1 MFSYGTVSSPCSP
14 PPASIVTLQMQK
26 KLLVALAAAVCL
38 VAFIA
43 VVVSKKPAQFS
54 STNSVA
60 ASAQQGAS
68 YSREPSGISSD
79 SPSPR
84 HGPEWDPGPRS
95 IPKSVQAKFE
105 AAFSIKSN
113 DERMES
119 LKDAYGSWCYEDS
132 ASAVR
137 WAAENPGGVLD
148 FNYQM
153 ELLRIGFVGWGDA
166 SPESAAAAA
175 RFAATLK
182 VDDTRAHPIDAAV
195 QVWAEKN
202 PGDAKRFVE
211 QLDDPALQ
219 ARAAFGLV
227 SALASTD
234 PRAAAALSRR
244 FGDKGEMDTNSAAV
258 AQVWAEKDVSAAW
271 RWASSLPDGDSRGT
285 ATAAIGLTY
294 AQHDPDVAANWAAS
308 LPESENR
315 GGAWSAVVLAL
326 SMQDSMKASDWIA
339 SLPASPDRDSA
350 SQSFIEGQGK
360 AAPKQSA
367 EVALGIFDPT
377 LRASQL
383 QQIIENWTKLDPV
396 AANAWASAHRSK

>member
-1 MFSYGTVSSPCSP
+1 
-14 PPASIVTLQMQK
+14 MQK
-26 KLLVALAAAVCL
+26 KLVVVSLTAVCI

-43 VVVSKKPAQFS
+43 VVIFRKQGQSS

-60 ASAQQGAS
+60 TSAQQDA
-68 YSREPSGISSD
+68 RFPQEPSGISSD
-79 SPSPR
+79 PPSPP
-84 HGPEWDPGPRS
+84 HGLESDPGPRS
-95 IPKSVQAKFE
+95 IPKSIHAKFE
-105 AAFSIKSN
+105 AAFSIRSHE
-113 DERMES
+113 ERMES

-132 ASAVR
+132 AAAVR

-202 PGDAKRFVE
+202 PGDAQRFVE

-271 RWASSLPDGDSRGT
+271 RWASSLPDVDSRGT

-294 AQHDPDVAANWAAS
+294 AQRDPDMAASWAAS

-339 SLPASPDRDSA
+339 SLPANLDRDSA

-367 EVALGIFDPT
+367 EVALGIVEPT

-383 QQIIENWTKLDPV
+383 QQVIENWSKFDPV
-396 AANAWASAHRSK
+396 AASAWASAHGRK